1 MRCTTL
7 ETFFP
12 GLTFLALVGLSLWSF
27 NPSSNR
33 CGSKTTLQYGSFYG
47 CSFTQFYHPGYSV
60 DNERGRRF
68 VHREQGK
75 YSYTRRNKFWHPY
88 LIKYYWNES
97 LWMDIKYLKSATRLL
112 NRVCGLRRGLDLSK
126 EVLWVSV
133 CQRAVKL
140 PAGKVGGL
148 KKNSAMRPGAGESV
162 SNSVAWHNFFSNLQL
177 C

>member
-12 GLTFLALVGLSLWSF
+12 WLTFLALVGLSLWSF

-60 DNERGRRF
+60 DNERGRRLM
-68 VHREQGK
+68 HREQGK
-75 YSYTRRNKFWHPY
+75 YSYTRRNKFCHPY
-88 LIKYYWNES
+88 LIDNIEMKS
-97 LWMDIKYLKSATRLL
+97 LWMDIKYLKSAARLL
-112 NRVCGLRRGLDLSK
+112 NRDWVNKRGLDLSK

-133 CQRAVKL
+133 DQRVTELSAI
-140 PAGKVGGL
+140 KVGGW
-148 KKNSAMRPGAGESV
+148 KKKFCLLAG
-162 SNSVAWHNFFSNLQL
+162 F
-177 C
+177 